1 MATEKETG
9 MPIRETKSESIFLNN
24 FYCCTKIKIAD
35 LLLEAATFRI
45 SQNRVQNTPNSKN

>member
-45 SQNRVQNTPNSKN
+45 SQNIWKKVR